1 MKTSPISL
9 NPHAIT
15 RALCAVAF
23 LLVLASI
30 TGQLSRFL
38 LGQGHVFGLVNLF
51 NLDAEMNIPT
61 LFSTLLLLFAALL
74 LSVISLLKSKSK
86 NSDLSKW
93 TILSFGFL
101 FMAFDEAFQ
110 VHEGL
115 NFPVRRLLGDGD
127 LGIFYFAWV
136 IPGIA
141 LAFILSLYFLKFL
154 WRLPRKTMVNF
165 LIAATLYI
173 GGCIGF
179 ELIGGRYVELNGFD
193 NLTYNIIATF
203 EESLEMAGVIV
214 FIKAL
219 LEYIAE
225 NFNEVI
231 FRF

>member
-1 MKTSPISL
+1 METSPISL
-9 NPHAIT
+9 NPPSIIRVLST
-15 RALCAVAF
+15 VAF

-30 TGQLSRFL
+30 AGQLSRFL
-38 LGQGHVFGLVNLF
+38 LGQGHVFGFVNLF

-61 LFSTLLLLFAALL
+61 FFSALLLLIAALL
-74 LSVISLLKSKSK
+74 LALISLLKGKPK
-86 NSDLSKW
+86 DPDLSKW

-115 NFPVRRLLGDGD
+115 DFPVRRLLGDGD

-136 IPGIA
+136 IPGLA
-141 LAFILSLYFLKFL
+141 LALILSLYFLKFL
-154 WRLPRKTMVNF
+154 WRLPRKTMRTF
-165 LIAATLYI
+165 LIAASLYL

-179 ELIGGRYVELNGFD
+179 ELIGGRYVELYGFD
-193 NLTYNIIATF
+193 NLTYTLIATL

-219 LEYIAE
+219 LEYIAD
-225 NFNEVI
+225 NYAEVR